1 MTAIITITNQKGG
14 VGKTTTAVNLAAEL
28 ARIGKKVVIIDI
40 DPQGNATSGLGI
52 SREGVAGLYEVLFEN
67 VLFQDVLL
75 NTTVKGLDL
84 VPANRSLLSAEMELV
99 TMTDREYRLKSV
111 LGSINGRYDLVFI
124 DTPPSLGLLTV
135 NALTAADGILIP
147 IQCEYYALE
156 GLSELLRTYERI
168 RDSLNPFLEITGI
181 VMTMY
186 DERTNLSSQVFE
198 EVKRYFQEKVF
209 DTIIPRNV
217 RLSEAPGFGKPVY
230 QHDPGCRGALAYK
243 LLAEEMINRRY
254 S

>member
-1 MTAIITITNQKGG
+1 MTAIITVTNQKGG

-52 SREGVAGLYEVLFEN
+52 SREGLSGLYEVLFED
-67 VLFQDVLL
+67 VLFQDVLI

-99 TMTDREYRLKSV
+99 SMTDREYRLKSV
-111 LGSINGRYDLVFI
+111 LGSINGHYDLAFI

-156 GLSELLRTYERI
+156 GLSELLRTYEKI

-230 QHDPGCRGALAYK
+230 QHDPACRGALAYQ
-243 LLAEEMINRRY
+243 LLAEEMISRRY